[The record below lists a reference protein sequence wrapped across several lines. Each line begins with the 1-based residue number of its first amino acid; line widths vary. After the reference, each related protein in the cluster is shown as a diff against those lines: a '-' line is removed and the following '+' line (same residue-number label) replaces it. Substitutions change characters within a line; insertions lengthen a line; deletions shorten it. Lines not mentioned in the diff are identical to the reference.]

1 MKTRQVTANTNFP
14 HNSSKLLDLR
24 WKKSNLALPAPREGS
39 FTHTYVETCRCT
51 PAYVRDRMGVTTS
64 CSVHGD
70 DKEDVEVT
78 TISWEMSAVVSLMM
92 CLPRVR
98 PMWAPK
104 LGRVVD

>member
-1 MKTRQVTANTNFP
+1 
-14 HNSSKLLDLR
+14 
-24 WKKSNLALPAPREGS
+24 
-39 FTHTYVETCRCT
+39 
-51 PAYVRDRMGVTTS
+51 MGVTTS

-78 TISWEMSAVVSLMM
+78 TISWEMSAVVSLLM
-92 CLPRVR
+92 CLPGMR